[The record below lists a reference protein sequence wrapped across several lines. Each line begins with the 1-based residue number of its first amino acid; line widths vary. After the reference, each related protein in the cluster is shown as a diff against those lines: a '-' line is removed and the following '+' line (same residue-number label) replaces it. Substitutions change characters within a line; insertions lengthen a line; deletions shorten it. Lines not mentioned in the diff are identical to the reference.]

1 MPNLITM
8 PLGALPAAFAGQA
21 NNVANAE
28 LSGGITGGFAVL
40 SLRGKSWRVKHRG
53 EERILMREDGD
64 GARSSLEVVLVKSA
78 PVISKIFYQTG
89 YVEGSNSPPDC
100 WSTNGVTPDAG
111 ASKKQSAT
119 CAGCP
124 HNAWGS
130 RITDAGKAG
139 KACAD
144 SKRLAL
150 VPAADIDNEV
160 SGGPMLL
167 RIPAASLQ
175 DLTAYAAKLN
185 AVDYPY
191 YAVVTRIAFDP
202 DAEYPK
208 VMMNAVRALTDEEAA
223 KVAALREDPRV
234 SRILNEAVEMAEHQT
249 SAPPALDQVFEK
261 PPANPPAAKAEVKA
275 APKVEPAPKTVVEH
289 SAAGTT
295 VKTEAAITP
304 AADPTKAIDP
314 AVLAAAIAAVQAQQA
329 AAATPAAKPEPVVTK
344 EAVAAPVIQPAEEGS
359 APAPAALDAMLDGL
373 LG

>member
-1 MPNLITM
+1 MSNLITM

-21 NNVANAE
+21 KNVANAE

-53 EERILMREDGD
+53 EERIMMRDDGD
-64 GARSSLEVVLVKSA
+64 GARSSLEVVLVKAA

-150 VPAADIDNEV
+150 VPAGDIDNEV

-175 DLTAYAAKLN
+175 DLTSYAAKLN
-185 AVDYPY
+185 AVGYPY

-223 KVAALREDPRV
+223 KVAALRDDARV
-234 SRILNEAVEMAEHQT
+234 GRILNEAVEMAEHQT
-249 SAPPALDQVFEK
+249 SAPPALDEVFEK
-261 PPANPPAAKAEVKA
+261 PPVEAKA
-275 APKVEPAPKTVVEH
+275 APKAEPKPAATKTVVEH

-295 VKTEAAITP
+295 VKQAAITP
-304 AADPTKAIDP
+304 AADPTQAIDP

-329 AAATPAAKPEPVVTK
+329 AAAPKAEPKPVVTK
-344 EAVAAPVIQPAEEGS
+344 EAVAAPVTQPAEEGS
-359 APAPAALDAMLDGL
+359 APAPVELDAMLDGL
-373 LG
+373 LE

>member
-1 MPNLITM
+1 MSNLITM

-21 NNVANAE
+21 KNVANAE

-53 EERILMREDGD
+53 EERIMMRDDGD
-64 GARSSLEVVLVKSA
+64 GARSSLEVVLVKAA

-150 VPAADIDNEV
+150 VPAGDIDNEV

-175 DLTAYAAKLN
+175 DLTSYAAKLN
-185 AVDYPY
+185 AVGYPY

-223 KVAALREDPRV
+223 KVAALRDDARV
-234 SRILNEAVEMAEHQT
+234 GRILNEAVEMAEHQT
-249 SAPPALDQVFEK
+249 SAPPALDEVFEK
-261 PPANPPAAKAEVKA
+261 PPVEAKA
-275 APKVEPAPKTVVEH
+275 APKAEPKAEPKPAATKTVVEH

-295 VKTEAAITP
+295 VKQAAITP
-304 AADPTKAIDP
+304 AADPTQAIDP

-329 AAATPAAKPEPVVTK
+329 AAAPKAEPKPVVTK
-344 EAVAAPVIQPAEEGS
+344 EAVAAPVTQPAEEGS
-359 APAPAALDAMLDGL
+359 APAPVELDAMLDGL
-373 LG
+373 LE